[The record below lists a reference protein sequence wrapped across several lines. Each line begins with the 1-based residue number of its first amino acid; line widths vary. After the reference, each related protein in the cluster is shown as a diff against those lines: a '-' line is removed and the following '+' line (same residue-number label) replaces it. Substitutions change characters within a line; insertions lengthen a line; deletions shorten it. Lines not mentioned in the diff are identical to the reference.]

1 MTYENF
7 LFSQLFME
15 HVENSN
21 TKYNQLEYDLIFP
34 HMIEHNELF
43 KTSLYY
49 LEMKSEYDC
58 ILDYLNN
65 EVN

>member
-1 MTYENF
+1 
-7 LFSQLFME
+7 ME